1 MSLMS
6 GVERITCPHCGKLT
20 IKGKYCMYCGKELE
34 SAVEVQAAPQMPSL
48 EVPKPEEMAEERK
61 LIEQIANL
69 HKWRFKLLDIFLEG
83 GADVDIFEEVYREY
97 RSRIETLENKL
108 QEEKM
113 KIEERISELT
123 TKLNQLKVRH
133 EVGEIPDRQYIMSK
147 LEIDKELSKLR
158 PKLGLLQNPFDVKLA
173 DLPAL
178 EEAVRSRIEK
188 IKSSGK
194 SLKLSDELIDIIIK
208 DLNNVLE
215 SLNVLM
221 EQHKKIKHELNKLE
235 LRYKIGELKEDEY
248 LAQKQRLEK
257 QLEMQFW
264 S

>member
-1 MSLMS
+1 MS
-6 GVERITCPHCGKLT
+6 GVERVTCPHCGKLT
-20 IKGKYCMYCGKELE
+20 IKGKFCMYCGKELE
-34 SAVEVQAAPQMPSL
+34 SVVEMQVAPQIPSA

-61 LIEQIANL
+61 LIEQIANF
-69 HKWRFKLLDIFLEG
+69 HRWRFKLLDVFLEG

-97 RSRIETLENKL
+97 HNRIETLEAKL
-108 QEEKM
+108 QEEKT

-158 PKLGLLQNPFDVKLA
+158 PKLGLLQNPFDVRLA
-173 DLPAL
+173 DLPAF
-178 EEAVRSRIEK
+178 EESVRSKIER

-194 SLKLSDELIDIIIK
+194 SLKLSDELIDLIVK
-208 DLNNVLE
+208 DLSNVLE
-215 SLNVLM
+215 NLNVLM
-221 EQHKKIKHELNKLE
+221 EQHRKIKHELNKLE

-257 QLEMQFW
+257 QLEMQF
-264 S
+264 